1 MSSYL
6 IEDKMRW
13 SCYLYHQD
21 VYSLQR
27 EKIMFFY
34 SLQREKIMFF
44 YSLQREKSNF
54 SVKKFSSHHLY
65 KVVKANGILN

>member
-21 VYSLQR
+21 V
-27 EKIMFFY
+27 Y